1 MIEMHKHTQTIY
13 SKLFLASSEVVT
25 GKNKVTY
32 FVEKQL
38 LINYSLRNIITLG
51 RGIFVSKL

>member
-1 MIEMHKHTQTIY
+1 MHKHTQTIY

-38 LINYSLRNIITLG
+38 LINYCLRNVITLG
-51 RGIFVSKL
+51 RGILVSKL